1 MTRWHV
7 LTPEAVAIALQS
19 DLTHGLAAVEAQRR
33 LRVSGPNVL
42 PEAARPSALALFLR
56 QFTSIIVWVLIAAA
70 LVSGL
75 LHEWLDAGAIVAIV
89 VLNALL
95 GFVQEFR
102 AERSL
107 AALKQ
112 LSVTTARVLREGR
125 LSSLPAAA
133 LVPGDLVEIEA
144 GDHVPADA
152 RVVYAAN
159 LQTQEAALTGESTPV
174 EKVTPALD
182 NTEVPLADRQN
193 LIFLG
198 TTVTTGKGRAL
209 VIATGTA
216 TELGRIAT
224 LMQEVETEP
233 TPLQRRLEQFGHL
246 LLVFALVIVAVVFL
260 LGLLRGEPAVAMF
273 LTAVSL
279 AVAAIPE
286 GLPTIV
292 TITLALGVTR
302 MVGRHALIR
311 HLPAVETLGS
321 TTVICTDKTGTLTK
335 NEMTVT
341 RLFVDGHTF
350 GVTGEGYAP
359 QGDICRDR
367 PLAMDAFPVGVQ
379 QLLMASI
386 LCNGATLH
394 QEHGLWHVIGDP
406 TEGALLVAAAKAGL
420 LLLCQSWSLGE

>member
-1 MTRWHV
+1 LTFPLLPKELSLTRWHA
-7 LTPEAVAIALQS
+7 LTSDAVASEFQS
-19 DLTHGLAAVEAQRR
+19 DLTHGLSVAEAQRR
-33 LRVSGPNVL
+33 LRASGPNVL

-89 VLNALL
+89 VLNAIL

-112 LSVTTARVLREGR
+112 LSLTTARVLREGR
-125 LSSLPAAA
+125 LSTMPAAA

-152 RVVYAAN
+152 RLVYAAN
-159 LQTQEAALTGESTPV
+159 LQTQESALTGESTPV
-174 EKVTPALD
+174 EKMTAALSNAD
-182 NTEVPLADRQN
+182 APLADRSN

-246 LLVFALVIVAVVFL
+246 LLVFA
-260 LGLLRGEPAVAMF
+260 
-273 LTAVSL
+273 
-279 AVAAIPE
+279 
-286 GLPTIV
+286 
-292 TITLALGVTR
+292 
-302 MVGRHALIR
+302 
-311 HLPAVETLGS
+311 
-321 TTVICTDKTGTLTK
+321 
-335 NEMTVT
+335 
-341 RLFVDGHTF
+341 
-350 GVTGEGYAP
+350 
-359 QGDICRDR
+359 
-367 PLAMDAFPVGVQ
+367 
-379 QLLMASI
+379 
-386 LCNGATLH
+386 
-394 QEHGLWHVIGDP
+394 
-406 TEGALLVAAAKAGL
+406 
-420 LLLCQSWSLGE
+420 